1 MSSDAIYNIV
11 KLVPKPGKYDEVV
24 EAFGALAKHIEAHEH
39 KTQIYFAIRPEGTDE
54 LLIVE
59 KYTDAANLKEHAST
73 QEFKNF
79 SRRLAPCLAQPP
91 EMKRSKFLTGFDG
104 RSKI

>member
-24 EAFGALAKHIEAHEH
+24 EAFGALAKHIEAHEP

-59 KYTDAANLKEHAST
+59 K
-73 QEFKNF
+73 
-79 SRRLAPCLAQPP
+79 
-91 EMKRSKFLTGFDG
+91 
-104 RSKI
+104 

>member
-1 MSSDAIYNIV
+1 MSSDAIYNVV

-24 EAFGALAKHIEAHEH
+24 AAFAAFAKHIEAHEH

-59 KYTDAANLKEHAST
+59 K
-73 QEFKNF
+73 
-79 SRRLAPCLAQPP
+79 
-91 EMKRSKFLTGFDG
+91 
-104 RSKI
+104 